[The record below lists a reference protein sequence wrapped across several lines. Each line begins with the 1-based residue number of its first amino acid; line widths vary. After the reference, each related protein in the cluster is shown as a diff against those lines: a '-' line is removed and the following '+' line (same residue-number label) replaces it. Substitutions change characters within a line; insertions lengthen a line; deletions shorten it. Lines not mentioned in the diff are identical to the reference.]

1 MLLRTS
7 CSDSFRSIEDY
18 EICYTDLD
26 KLQKL
31 FVRYTRIKWTV
42 RRLIHSICLKQIE
55 PLAPTD
61 SKSGTSRFSVYIT
74 FTQSK
79 DAGCLHTGVV
89 LKALMWIMCGAPTAH
104 FKANCPVPGGTT
116 EVLLHVEFTEI
127 VSTVI
132 FCKLTLLVTHNEP
145 SSLNCFRCRKT
156 SSWWRSAM
164 KGAFFCAQE
173 SISKSSWEQLK
184 VKMQRS
190 GPFDTRH
197 VGKAVANSPTCSRV
211 TEQLNNI

>member
-1 MLLRTS
+1 M
-7 CSDSFRSIEDY
+7 
-18 EICYTDLD
+18 DLD
-26 KLQKL
+26 KLRTL
-31 FVRYTRIKWTV
+31 FVRYTSRRWRV

-61 SKSGTSRFSVYIT
+61 SKSGTLRSSFYIT

-79 DAGCLHTGVV
+79 DAGRLHTGVV
-89 LKALMWIMCGAPTAH
+89 LNTFMWIMCGAPTAH
-104 FKANCPVPGGTT
+104 FKAICPVPGGTT
-116 EVLLHVEFTEI
+116 EVLLHIEFTEI

-132 FCKLTLLVTHNEP
+132 FCKLTLLGTHNEP

-156 SSWWRSAM
+156 SSWWRGAM

-173 SISKSSWEQLK
+173 SVPKNSWQQLR
-184 VKMQRS
+184 VKIQRS
-190 GPFDTRH
+190 GPFDSRH
-197 VGKAVANSPTCSRV
+197 VRKAVANSPSRSRV